1 MHRKVRHFPSRAA
14 TVAVV
19 TLGLASLIASA
30 PANAAGSTVTRNAA
44 ACAVNWGSTPEHLD
58 GASPYW
64 ITDARAGRHACF
76 DRFVVDVA
84 TPDIT
89 PDTGYQVRYVDQV
102 HKIGGDFGGE
112 FPPGADELGPVVPLR
127 GGARLE
133 ILVHSPAYGEDGYTF
148 RDRNAHELVDVS
160 GYRTFR
166 QVAYAGTYR
175 TDAMF
180 GLGVRARLPFRAFML
195 PGTPSR
201 VVVDVAHQW

>member
-1 MHRKVRHFPSRAA
+1 MHRNVRHFPSRAA

-19 TLGLASLIASA
+19 TLGLASLMASA
-30 PANAAGSTVTRNAA
+30 PANAAESTATRNAA
-44 ACAVNWGSTPEHLD
+44 VCAVNWGSTPERLD
-58 GASPYW
+58 DGSPYW

-84 TPDIT
+84 TSDS
-89 PDTGYQVRYVDQV
+89 DHGTGYQVRYVDQV
-102 HKIGGDFGGE
+102 HKIGGDHGGE
-112 FPPGADELGPVVPLR
+112 FPPGGDVLGPVVSLR

-148 RDRNAHELVDVS
+148 RNRNAQELVDVS
-160 GYRTFR
+160 GYPTFR

-175 TDAMF
+175 TDTMF